1 MRYRIISNL
10 FNSRGLLDLDSDEEE
25 LNVSIVDYTRAEA
38 DERCDQL
45 QARYPN
51 AYIDWTEE

>member
-10 FNSRGLLDLDSDEEE
+10 FNRAGLLDLEGDEEE
-25 LNVSIVDYTRAEA
+25 VNASLVDYTRAEA

-51 AYIDWTEE
+51 AYIDWTVD